1 MFFVSHLVLNLL
13 KLFLKLAF
21 FKKKNKKIKNGYQNW
36 KQYPRMNIIND
47 VNVTLSP

>member
-21 FKKKNKKIKNGYQNW
+21 FKKNKIIIKNGYQNW

-47 VNVTLSP
+47 VNITLSP